1 MKQIKFFAMALVC
14 LMMVAVNA
22 MADDRPVPVQSL
34 PAAAKQFVA
43 ANFPGATIVYAAKD
57 DGKYETTLSTGAQV
71 DFTRKGAWDKVDCH
85 TVAVP
90 AAIVPAAI
98 AAYVKASFPNTVI
111 TKIDKERY
119 GYEIELSNDVELKF
133 NHAGVM
139 MAIDNRQLS
148 YQELSS

>member
-1 MKQIKFFAMALVC
+1 MKQIKIFAMALVC

-34 PAAAKQFVA
+34 PAASKQFVA

-57 DGKYETTLSTGAQV
+57 DGKYETTLSTGAKV
-71 DFTRKGAWDKVDCH
+71 DFTKKGAWDKVDCH

-119 GYEIELSNDVELKF
+119 GYEIELSNDIELKF
-133 NHAGVM
+133 NQAGEM
-139 MAIDNRQLS
+139 MAIDN
-148 YQELSS
+148 

>member
-1 MKQIKFFAMALVC
+1 MKQIKIFAMALVC

-22 MADDRPVPVQSL
+22 KAADRPVPVQSL

-71 DFTRKGAWDKVDCH
+71 DFTKKGAWDKVDCH

-119 GYEIELSNDVELKF
+119 GYEIELSNDIELKF

-139 MAIDNRQLS
+139 MAIDN
-148 YQELSS
+148 

>member
-1 MKQIKFFAMALVC
+1 MKQIKIFAMALVC
-14 LMMVAVNA
+14 LMMVAVNVK
-22 MADDRPVPVQSL
+22 ADDRPVPVQSL

-71 DFTRKGAWDKVDCH
+71 DFTKKGVWDKVDCH

-119 GYEIELSNDVELKF
+119 GYEIELSNDIELKF
-133 NHAGVM
+133 NQAGEM
-139 MAIDNRQLS
+139 MAIDN
-148 YQELSS
+148 

>member
-22 MADDRPVPVQSL
+22 KADDRPVPVQSL

-119 GYEIELSNDVELKF
+119 GYEIELSNDIELKF
-133 NHAGVM
+133 NHAGALM
-139 MAIDNRQLS
+139 TIDN
-148 YQELSS
+148 

>member
-1 MKQIKFFAMALVC
+1 MKQIKIFAMALVC

-71 DFTRKGAWDKVDCH
+71 DFTKKGVWDKVDCH

-119 GYEIELSNDVELKF
+119 GYEIELSNDIELKF
-133 NHAGVM
+133 NQAGGL
-139 MAIDNRQLS
+139 MAIDN
-148 YQELSS
+148 

>member
-1 MKQIKFFAMALVC
+1 MKQIKIFAMALVC

-57 DGKYETTLSTGAQV
+57 DGKYETTLSTGAKV
-71 DFTRKGAWDKVDCH
+71 DFTKKGAWDKVDCH

-119 GYEIELSNDVELKF
+119 GYEIELSNDIELKF
-133 NHAGVM
+133 NQAGEM
-139 MAIDNRQLS
+139 MAIDN
-148 YQELSS
+148 

>member
-22 MADDRPVPVQSL
+22 KADDRPVPVQSL

-43 ANFPGATIVYAAKD
+43 ANFPGATIVYASKD
-57 DGKYETTLSTGAQV
+57 YGKYETTLSTGAQV

-119 GYEIELSNDVELKF
+119 GYEIELSNDIELKF
-133 NHAGVM
+133 NQAGVM
-139 MAIDNRQLS
+139 MTIDN
-148 YQELSS
+148 

>member
-1 MKQIKFFAMALVC
+1 MKQIKIFAMALVC

-111 TKIDKERY
+111 TKIDKERN
-119 GYEIELSNDVELKF
+119 GYEIELSNDIELKF
-133 NHAGVM
+133 NQAGVLM
-139 MAIDNRQLS
+139 TIDN
-148 YQELSS
+148 

>member
-1 MKQIKFFAMALVC
+1 MKQIKIFAMALVC

-57 DGKYETTLSTGAQV
+57 DGKYETTLSTGAKV
-71 DFTRKGAWDKVDCH
+71 DFTKKGVWDKVDCH
-85 TVAVP
+85 TTAVP

-119 GYEIELSNDVELKF
+119 GYEIELSNDIELKF

-139 MAIDNRQLS
+139 MAIDN
-148 YQELSS
+148 

>member
-22 MADDRPVPVQSL
+22 KADDRPVPVQSL
-34 PAAAKQFVA
+34 
-43 ANFPGATIVYAAKD
+43 
-57 DGKYETTLSTGAQV
+57 
-71 DFTRKGAWDKVDCH
+71 
-85 TVAVP
+85 P

-98 AAYVKASFPNTVI
+98 AAYVKATFPNTVI

-119 GYEIELSNDVELKF
+119 GYEIELSNDIELKF

-139 MAIDNRQLS
+139 MAIDN
-148 YQELSS
+148 

>member
-119 GYEIELSNDVELKF
+119 GYEIELSNDLELKF
-133 NHAGVM
+133 DKRGNLM
-139 MAIDNRQLS
+139 NIDD
-148 YQELSS
+148 

>member
-71 DFTRKGAWDKVDCH
+71 DFTKKGAWDKVDCH

-119 GYEIELSNDVELKF
+119 GYEIELSNDIELKF
-133 NHAGVM
+133 NQAGEM
-139 MAIDNRQLS
+139 MAIDN
-148 YQELSS
+148 